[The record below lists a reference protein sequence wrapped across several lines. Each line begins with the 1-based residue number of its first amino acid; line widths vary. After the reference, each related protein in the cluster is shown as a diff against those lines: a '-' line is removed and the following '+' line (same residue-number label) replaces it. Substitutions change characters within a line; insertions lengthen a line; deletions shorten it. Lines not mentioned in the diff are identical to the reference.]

1 MARGKKF
8 SVDERQARIKDQRKA
23 WVDKNKD
30 YVRWYGKLVYYR
42 SKLKAAATIIDDNR
56 KQYLTVKY
64 ETLIEDHLKLN
75 PKPSSVLF

>member
-8 SVDERQARIKDQRKA
+8 STAERQARIKDQRKA
-23 WVDKNKD
+23 WVQKNKD

-64 ETLIEDHLKLN
+64 ETLIEDHLKN
-75 PKPSSVLF
+75 KPGSTDE